1 MATTRTHPAAVHRRV
16 RLLSDCQ
23 LGKVYNFCSP
33 LLDTHAKERCS
44 VHTCT
49 SSMCSTSYPNALVQ
63 TVVPPHLQELLLL
76 LLLLHTSQG
85 CSEVSVRVEPVFLK
99 WHDALRLLFSNFFI
113 RSILFRINWNSKRLS
128 WCWHS
133 RNELRPKCRKWW
145 CASSIKGGAS
155 QQGTDWGENNFATQ
169 LAVFICISNETG
181 EGQWESSFFLSPSV
195 PAKRTKAV
203 LVVLNGIK

>member
-44 VHTCT
+44 VHTST
-49 SSMCSTSYPNALVQ
+49 SSLCSTSYPNALVQ
-63 TVVPPHLQELLLL
+63 TVVPPHLQE
-76 LLLLHTSQG
+76 LLLHTSQG

-155 QQGTDWGENNFATQ
+155 QQGTEREAEQFCEPFFYSISQRNSRYLFAYQ
-169 LAVFICISNETG
+169 MRQGRDSGSRA
-181 EGQWESSFFLSPSV
+181 FFCLLLSRQNAP
-195 PAKRTKAV
+195 RRCWWC
-203 LVVLNGIK
+203 